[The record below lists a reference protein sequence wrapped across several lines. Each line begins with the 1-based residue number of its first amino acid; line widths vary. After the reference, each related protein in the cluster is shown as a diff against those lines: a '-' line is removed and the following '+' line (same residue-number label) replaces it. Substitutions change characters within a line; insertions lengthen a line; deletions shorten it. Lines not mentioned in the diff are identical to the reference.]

1 MKKLKPRKLRM
12 IILAVFV
19 LLLII
24 PCLLYLLP
32 PSDRRLPDRYSGKI
46 PAYVSELDQ
55 DADGIDDQTDILQSA
70 WEYLATRP
78 EYKSRYYDGGYP
90 DDGYGVC
97 TDVVAFALK
106 GAGYD
111 LSALVD
117 HDIRTNYDNYNVE
130 TPDANIDFRRV
141 RNLIVY
147 FQHHALSLSTDPNE
161 TSEWQGGDIV
171 IFKEHIGIVS
181 DRRNRFG
188 VPYLI
193 HHYGPFQRYYEEDVL
208 SMRTDI
214 LGHYRMIG
222 E

>member
-19 LLLII
+19 LLMVI
-24 PCLLYLLP
+24 PGLLYLLP

-117 HDIRTNYDNYNVE
+117 HDIRTNYDDYNVE

-141 RNLIVY
+141 RNLLVY

-214 LGHYRMIG
+214 LGHYRFIG

>member
-97 TDVVAFALK
+97 TDVVAFAFK

>member
-55 DADGIDDQTDILQSA
+55 DGDGIDDQTDILQSA
-70 WEYLATRP
+70 WEYLSSRP

-90 DDGYGVC
+90 DEGYGVC

-117 HDIRTNYDNYNVE
+117 HDIRTNYDDYNVE

-147 FQHHALSLSTDPNE
+147 FRHHALSLSTDPNE
-161 TSEWQGGDIV
+161 TGEWQGGDIV
-171 IFKEHIGIVS
+171 IFKEHVGIVS

-214 LGHYRMIG
+214 LGHYRFIG

>member
-19 LLLII
+19 MLLII
-24 PCLLYLLP
+24 PRLLYLLP

-117 HDIRTNYDNYNVE
+117 HDIRTNYDDYNVE

>member
-1 MKKLKPRKLRM
+1 MRKLKPRKLLM
-12 IILAVFV
+12 GILAVFV
-19 LLLII
+19 LLMIV
-24 PCLLYLLP
+24 PVLLYLLP

-117 HDIRTNYDNYNVE
+117 HDIRTNYDDYNVE

-147 FQHHALSLSTDPNE
+147 FQHHALSLTTDPNE

-214 LGHYRMIG
+214 LGHYRVIG

>member
-1 MKKLKPRKLRM
+1 
-12 IILAVFV
+12 
-19 LLLII
+19 
-24 PCLLYLLP
+24 
-32 PSDRRLPDRYSGKI
+32 
-46 PAYVSELDQ
+46 
-55 DADGIDDQTDILQSA
+55 
-70 WEYLATRP
+70 
-78 EYKSRYYDGGYP
+78 
-90 DDGYGVC
+90 
-97 TDVVAFALK
+97 
-106 GAGYD
+106 
-111 LSALVD
+111 
-117 HDIRTNYDNYNVE
+117 VE

>member
-12 IILAVFV
+12 IILAVSV

-117 HDIRTNYDNYNVE
+117 HDIRTNYDDYNVE

-141 RNLIVY
+141 RNLLVY

-171 IFKEHIGIVS
+171 VFNEHIGIVS

-214 LGHYRMIG
+214 LGHYRFIG

>member
-19 LLLII
+19 LLLSIL
-24 PCLLYLLP
+24 CLLYLLP

-78 EYKSRYYDGGYP
+78 EYKSRYYDSGYP

-117 HDIRTNYDNYNVE
+117 HDIRTNYDDYNVE

-147 FQHHALSLSTDPNE
+147 FQHHALSLTTDPNE

-214 LGHYRMIG
+214 LGHYRVIG